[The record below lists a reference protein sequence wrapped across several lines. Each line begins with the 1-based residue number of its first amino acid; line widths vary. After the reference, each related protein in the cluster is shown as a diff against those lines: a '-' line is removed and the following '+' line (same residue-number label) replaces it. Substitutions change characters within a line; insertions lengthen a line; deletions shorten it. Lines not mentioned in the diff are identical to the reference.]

1 MLIDDFS
8 GEELFSPVGS
18 KRRGVRDRVM
28 GGISIAGVTSDVLDG
43 QTCLRLA
50 GDIRTENG
58 GGFIKAS
65 LSFPSDG
72 EHLDATDFVGIRLSV
87 CGNGEMYS
95 VQIHTPDCGR
105 PWQSYRSQSRAQPQ
119 WETVT
124 LPFTSFEPHRLES
137 PLDESRLTRMG
148 LVALGRPFR
157 ADLAVSEI
165 AFYKM

>member
-8 GEELFSPVGS
+8 GEELFSPLGS
-18 KRRGVRDRVM
+18 KWRGVSDRVM
-28 GGISIAGVTSDVLDG
+28 GGISIAGVTRDVVDG

-50 GDIRTENG
+50 GDVLTENG
-58 GGFIKAS
+58 GGFIQAS
-65 LSFPSDG
+65 LSFSTDG
-72 EHLDATDFVGIRLSV
+72 EHLDATDFAGIRLSV

-95 VQIHTPDCGR
+95 VHIRTPDCGR
-105 PWQSYRSQSRAQPQ
+105 PWQSYRSQFQAQPA

-137 PLDESRLTRMG
+137 PLDQSRLTRMG
-148 LVALGRPFR
+148 LVAIGRPFR

>member
-65 LSFPSDG
+65 LSFSTDG
-72 EHLDATDFVGIRLSV
+72 
-87 CGNGEMYS
+87 
-95 VQIHTPDCGR
+95 
-105 PWQSYRSQSRAQPQ
+105 
-119 WETVT
+119 
-124 LPFTSFEPHRLES
+124 
-137 PLDESRLTRMG
+137 
-148 LVALGRPFR
+148 
-157 ADLAVSEI
+157 
-165 AFYKM
+165 